1 MGTLRRP
8 RPKMIAA
15 RRRQLGSVLLTALMV
30 PSLVGACGSSPSS
43 GPASSAGSQAR
54 GSGPVSVLYAGT
66 LVGIL
71 ERRVGPAFEKATG
84 YTFQGEGKGSIAL
97 ANLIKAKVRQP
108 DIFIS
113 ADVSVNETLQ
123 GPANGDYVKWWV
135 PLALTEMV
143 IAWSPRSRFAADF
156 QAAQDGK
163 RSFESVLTQPG
174 LRFGRA
180 DPELGPKGYRTMFT
194 FDLDAKRIGDP
205 TLPQKILG
213 GPDNSSQVFPEEQ
226 MVARLQA
233 GELDSGA
240 FYKVEAIEA
249 GLPYLSLPKEINQG
263 DVTLAAQ
270 YATAKYT
277 TKKGSTYTG
286 APIIY
291 TVTIPSTVRN
301 PAGAQAF
308 VRYLLC
314 PDGQAMLAAQGLNTT
329 SPVVGGDPA
338 AVPADLRPL
347 IKDR

>member
-1 MGTLRRP
+1 MSAAGRVRRG
-8 RPKMIAA
+8 
-15 RRRQLGSVLLTALMV
+15 LVLLTALMV
-30 PSLVGACGSSPSS
+30 ASMVAACGASPSNAPAPS
-43 GPASSAGSQAR
+43 GGSQAR

-71 ERRVGPAFEKATG
+71 ERRVSPAFGKATG

-108 DIFIS
+108 DVFVS
-113 ADVSVNETLQ
+113 ADVSVNKTLQ
-123 GPANGDYVKWWV
+123 GPANGDYVRWWA
-135 PLALTEMV
+135 PLALTELV
-143 IAWSPRSRFAADF
+143 IAWSPKSRFAADF
-156 QAAQDGK
+156 QATRDGK

-180 DPELGPKGYRTMFT
+180 DPELGPKGYRTMFV

-205 TLPQKILG
+205 TLPRKILG
-213 GPDNSSQVFPEEQ
+213 GPDNSSQLFPEEQ

-233 GELDSGA
+233 GELDAGA
-240 FYKVEAIEA
+240 FYKVEAVEA
-249 GLPYLSLPKEINQG
+249 GLPYLGLPKEINQG

-270 YATAKYT
+270 YATVTYT

-291 TVTIPSTVRN
+291 TITIPSTVRN

-308 VRYLLC
+308 VRYLLG
-314 PDGQAMLAAQGLNTT
+314 PDGQAMLVAQGLTAT
-329 SPVVGGDPA
+329 PPVVAGDPA
-338 AVPADLRPL
+338 AVPPDLRSL